1 MDAGRPI
8 VEFTVTDTG
17 VGMTF
22 EQTQKIFDAFTQADV
37 TTTRKYGGTGLGLA
51 LVSRFC
57 ELMKGSVSVESR
69 TGEGSTFTVRLPI
82 DAAAELAV
90 GAGAR

>member
-1 MDAGRPI
+1 M
-8 VEFTVTDTG
+8 EFTVTDTG
-17 VGMTF
+17 VGMTV

-57 ELMKGSVSVESR
+57 ELMDGTVSRREPARQGIALHGPPSARAALSR
-69 TGEGSTFTVRLPI
+69 TCRPS
-82 DAAAELAV
+82 V
-90 GAGAR
+90 GV